1 MTVVCADDP
10 RQLVEKYLAE
20 DGIKVIIFS
29 EFVTYLKLV
38 ERFLDCN
45 DIPNR
50 MYHGG
55 MRNRDREDV
64 IKEFTGPI
72 KNDRSPRVMLIS
84 RKAGGAG
91 LNLTAASK
99 VSNSHLI
106 RNRQLIELGHFFRF
120 GMECCGREPSGRSCP
135 PNWTDKTRRRPTI
148 DHQRY
153 RRTTY
158 SRITRTKVG
167 LGGWC
172 NGRRCWRKIRQ
183 IDC

>member
-1 MTVVCADDP
+1 MIGGQYADVCSELID
-10 RQLVEKYLAE
+10 EYLAE

-38 ERFLDCN
+38 ERFLDVKG
-45 DIPNR
+45 IHNR

-55 MRNRDREDV
+55 MRTSDREEV

-99 VSNSHLI
+99 VSVLPLHQMAQADS
-106 RNRQLIELGHFFRF
+106 
-120 GMECCGREPSGRSCP
+120 PRS
-135 PNWTDKTRRRPTI
+135 
-148 DHQRY
+148 
-153 RRTTY
+153 
-158 SRITRTKVG
+158 SR
-167 LGGWC
+167 
-172 NGRRCWRKIRQ
+172 
-183 IDC
+183 